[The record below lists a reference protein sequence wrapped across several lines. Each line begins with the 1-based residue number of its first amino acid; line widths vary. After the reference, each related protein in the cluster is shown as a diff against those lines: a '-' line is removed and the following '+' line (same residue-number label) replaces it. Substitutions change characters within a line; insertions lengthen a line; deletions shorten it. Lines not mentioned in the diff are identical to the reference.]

1 MTSLPTNPMT
11 KKVQRGDTSERWQ
24 QHVVSRGAERRHLI
38 TQEAWLQ
45 GMAMRKANGTKRKK
59 ECGTP
64 PSYIYFLSITHRKH
78 SRRFGVKVLEAVVE
92 PRYTTEI

>member
-38 TQEAWLQ
+38 TQEAWL
-45 GMAMRKANGTKRKK
+45 
-59 ECGTP
+59 
-64 PSYIYFLSITHRKH
+64 
-78 SRRFGVKVLEAVVE
+78 
-92 PRYTTEI
+92 